1 MIAIDMPGVPRKRT
15 CAALLLFGAIAGLG
29 AGVIDQARGVR
40 PSANAIFTHPP
51 ELPASPRSRETT
63 AAALKASTGGAAA
76 FLESTAQ

>member
-1 MIAIDMPGVPRKRT
+1 MIAADTPDVPRKRT
-15 CAALLLFGAIAGLG
+15 CAALLMLGAVAGLG
-29 AGVIDQARGVR
+29 GGAVDQARGVR